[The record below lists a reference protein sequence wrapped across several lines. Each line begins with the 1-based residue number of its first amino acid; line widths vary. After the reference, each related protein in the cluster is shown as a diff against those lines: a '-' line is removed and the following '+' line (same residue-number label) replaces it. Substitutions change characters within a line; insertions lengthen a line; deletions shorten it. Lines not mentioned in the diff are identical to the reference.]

1 MAEATNLSRGAF
13 FILCAQLKL
22 VLSNSTHCKM
32 LLVDDRLEALDHSM
46 MLLGFRRPAE
56 LMTTPL
62 NDSVIHELLL
72 LD

>member
-1 MAEATNLSRGAF
+1 MS
-13 FILCAQLKL
+13 
-22 VLSNSTHCKM
+22 
-32 LLVDDRLEALDHSM
+32 LVDDRLEALDHSM

-56 LMTTPL
+56 LVFTPL

>member
-1 MAEATNLSRGAF
+1 
-13 FILCAQLKL
+13 
-22 VLSNSTHCKM
+22 M

-56 LMTTPL
+56 LVLTPL

>member
-1 MAEATNLSRGAF
+1 MNPSRGAS

-22 VLSNSTHCKM
+22 VLSSNIHCKT

-56 LMTTPL
+56 LVFTPL